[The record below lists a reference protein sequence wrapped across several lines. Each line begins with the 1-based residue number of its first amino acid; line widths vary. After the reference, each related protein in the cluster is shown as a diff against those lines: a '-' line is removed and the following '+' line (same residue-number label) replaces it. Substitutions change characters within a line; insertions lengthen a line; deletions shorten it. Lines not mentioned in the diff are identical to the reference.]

1 MPRIKKE
8 DVFYEQLEQ
17 LSDTVLAAAEEYA
30 SIMREY
36 PESAPRIP
44 RMKLFETQSD
54 EQVAAIHKGLYTS
67 FITPFDREDISALA
81 LAMDDIVDFMETLAA
96 RLDLFNISEVR
107 PEAVEMAEITLKA
120 VRELH
125 EMMSHFH
132 NFAKDETVMEKAIE
146 IGRIQDVGD
155 EVYRNALY
163 NLFHEDH
170 GGKTSVAWLRIFDRM
185 EHGLA
190 ACDHTAAV
198 VRTVIMKNA

>member
-1 MPRIKKE
+1 MARIKKE
-8 DVFYEQLEQ
+8 DVFFTQLKQ
-17 LSDTVLAAAEEYA
+17 LSDTILEAGEEYA
-30 SIMREY
+30 AIMREF

-44 RMKLFETQSD
+44 RMKLFETQAD

-81 LAMDDIVDFMETLAA
+81 LSMDDIVDFMETMAA

-125 EMMSHFH
+125 EMMLHFPD
-132 NFAKDETVMEKAIE
+132 FAKDPMVMEKAILV
-146 IGRIQDVGD
+146 GQIQDTGD
-155 EVYRNALY
+155 AVYRKALY
-163 NLFHEDH
+163 NLFHEEH

-185 EHGLA
+185 AHGLV
-190 ACDHTAAV
+190 ACDHAAGV
-198 VRTVIMKNA
+198 VRNVVMKNA